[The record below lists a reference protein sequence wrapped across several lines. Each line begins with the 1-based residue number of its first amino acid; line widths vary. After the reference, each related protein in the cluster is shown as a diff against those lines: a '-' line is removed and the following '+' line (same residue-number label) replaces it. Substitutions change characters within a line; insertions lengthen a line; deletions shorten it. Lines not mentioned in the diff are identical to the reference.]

1 MKKLSNSPLVFSCD
15 QFLSDAECDHLIEL
29 ARPFLKRAVVVDDNK
44 LEPAI
49 HTDRTS
55 SGTFISSAM
64 EDEVVKSIQ
73 TRIATTTSIPEEHG
87 EMMNVLHYDIGQEYK
102 PHFDYFNPE
111 TPSGLENC
119 NRGGQRIATFIIY
132 LNTPEE
138 GGETIFPKVELKIT
152 PTKGKALFF
161 YNVTESGALDPETLH
176 GGAPVIK
183 GEKWIVTRWLRD
195 RSGIF
200 S

>member
-1 MKKLSNSPLVFSCD
+1 MEKLSDSPLVYSCD
-15 QFLSDAECDHLIEL
+15 QFLSDAECDHLIQL

-49 HTDRTS
+49 HADRTS
-55 SGTFISSAM
+55 SGTFISDSM
-64 EDEVVKSIQ
+64 QDDVVKRIH

-87 EMMNVLHYDIGQEYK
+87 ELMNVLHYDIGQEYK

-111 TPSGLENC
+111 TSSGLELC

-138 GGETIFPKVELKIT
+138 GGETIFPKVGLKIT
-152 PTKGKALFF
+152 PVKGKALLF
-161 YNVTESGALDPETLH
+161 YNVTESGAVDPESLH
-176 GGAPVIK
+176 GGAPVTK
-183 GEKWIVTRWLRD
+183 GEKWIVTRWLRNCP
-195 RSGIF
+195 GIYI
-200 S
+200 